1 MKALSITLTLFLS
14 YSCHGELYRC
24 SSDSGQLTYSD
35 SPCSNNPK
43 AYQPQQEMGL
53 TLKTISAPSSYNKK
67 VILKKTNSS
76 TSNNCNQLSPTQIR
90 NLRVKRQF
98 KKGMPTTAIEKRFG
112 KADIVNSG
120 KGNVQTWHY
129 KSERVNRS
137 FKFEEDCLIS
147 WNEKFKGK
155 KSQLSKYQQ

>member
-14 YSCHGELYRC
+14 YSCYGELYRC
-24 SSDSGQLTYSD
+24 TSVSGKLTYSD
-35 SPCSNNPK
+35 NPCSNK
-43 AYQPQQEMGL
+43 AEAYQLPEEMGL
-53 TLKTISAPSSYNKK
+53 SLKSITPPKSYYKK
-67 VILKKTNSS
+67 HNVKKTS
-76 TSNNCNQLSPTQIR
+76 TSISCNKLTPTQIR

-137 FKFEEDCLIS
+137 FKFEEDCLVS